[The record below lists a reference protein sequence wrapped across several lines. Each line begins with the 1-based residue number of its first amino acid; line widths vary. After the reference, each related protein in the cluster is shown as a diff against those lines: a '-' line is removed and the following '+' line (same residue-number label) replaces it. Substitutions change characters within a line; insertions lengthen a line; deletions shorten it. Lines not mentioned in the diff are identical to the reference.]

1 MADAIDRDLEVERHD
16 VFDVMQLTRGT
27 RLEAAV
33 AADVVTMAQ
42 GQVSQVHR
50 HNLAETVLYFLDGSA
65 IVRVGDDEL
74 PVTAGDRLT
83 IGKAVYHG
91 VRTPDSSCRFLS
103 VQSPPILNKT
113 TGALD
118 LEPLSDAPQ

>member
-1 MADAIDRDLEVERHD
+1 MADAVDRDLEVERHD

-27 RLEAAV
+27 RLESAV

-42 GQVSQVHR
+42 GEVSQIHR
-50 HNLAETVLYFLDGSA
+50 HNHAETVLYFLDGSA
-65 IVRVGDDEL
+65 IVRVGEDEL
-74 PVTAGDRLT
+74 PATAGDRIT

-91 VRTPDSSCRFLS
+91 VRTPDTSCRFVS

-118 LEPLSDAPQ
+118 LEPLAGPPQ